1 MTDTYGTRGDAAQVI
16 LDLVGEYAADY
27 DLDAALPELL
37 TQDPDTGRWVIAYT
51 SVDDIMGI
59 LDRHDITARQADE
72 AQAAAE
78 QHDVDAEALR
88 QDLVAAAR
96 TTGRSLTV
104 DDMTVAVNGEYAGGG
119 LDEWPTGSS
128 FWVTVTAPDGEAVRV
143 GAEVGSWGGLLDVIR
158 EQCDEYRDREA
169 VADRAHLANLER
181 AAARHAAALTELA
194 AARTALDPI
203 IRANLDRGMTA
214 YRAAQV
220 TGLSQP
226 SIARIRDAR

>member
-1 MTDTYGTRGDAAQVI
+1 MNTT
-16 LDLVGEYAADY
+16 AADY

-104 DDMTVAVNGEYAGGG
+104 DDMT
-119 LDEWPTGSS
+119 
-128 FWVTVTAPDGEAVRV
+128 VTVTAPDGEAVRV